1 MKLKLQK
8 SLSYSEAGYTI
19 IEGLVAMI
27 MVSALMVAVAPVIAF
42 SVGTR
47 VQARR
52 VELAAQAARS
62 YIDWV
67 RAGND
72 STERA
77 NRSPNAI
84 DANPDDE
91 NPGAPASGSLDC
103 PTDGG
108 YCTGSKELY
117 CVNGDENPGC
127 DVNSSVDM
135 IVQAASF
142 SNDGSFY
149 TSQTTGNYDQGYQLS
164 VRVYRADAFSQSVG
178 TLNTTAP
185 ATTVTNAVGAR
196 SSPLAKMIT
205 DIAPLEDSFKNLRN
219 RLNSP

>member
-1 MKLKLQK
+1 MKLKQRLK
-8 SLSYSEAGYTI
+8 NNFSSPEAGYTI

-77 NRSPNAI
+77 NRSPDAI
-84 DANPDDE
+84 TENPDDD
-91 NPGAPASGSLDC
+91 NPGAPAGGGLNC
-103 PTDGG
+103 PTDGE

-149 TSQTTGNYDQGYQLS
+149 LSPTTGNYDQGYELS
-164 VRVYRADAFSQSVG
+164 VRVYRADAFSPSVG
-178 TLNTTAP
+178 ILTTTTP

-196 SSPLAKMIT
+196 SSPLVRIIT
-205 DIAPLEDSFKNLRN
+205 DVAPLENSFRNLRN
-219 RLNSP
+219 RL

>member
-1 MKLKLQK
+1 MRFKKKQNKLQ
-8 SLSYSEAGYTI
+8 LSESGYTI
-19 IEGLVAMI
+19 LEGLVAMVI
-27 MVSALMVAVAPVIAF
+27 VATLMAAVAPVIAL

-67 RAGND
+67 RASND

-84 DANPDDE
+84 TENPDDG
-91 NPGAPASGSLDC
+91 NPDAPAGGSLDC
-103 PTDGG
+103 PTDGE
-108 YCTGSKELY
+108 YCTSSKELY

-185 ATTVTNAVGAR
+185 VTTVTNAVGAR
-196 SSPLAKMIT
+196 SSPLVRMIT
-205 DIAPLEDSFKNLRN
+205 EIGPLEDSFKNLRN
-219 RLNSP
+219 RL